1 VKYGLLALAMLVGA
15 PAAAA
20 APQPR
25 LAELPG
31 AEALPRVPPL
41 APPQPPVVET
51 TRVRG
56 TVTARELVRVG
67 IGADGTPNRINVFQ
81 RLSIRSLGDYAFLI
95 PAPVTS
101 VTAAAGSESQPGLR
115 PNQIVWQG
123 FSPRRRELAA
133 AANLRLRDSADALP
147 VRIRVSGTPVRPGPF
162 RLVLSV
168 ENATGV
174 RVQTFAADAVEADVD
189 AALDALRA
197 AARIR
202 RAVVGRVVRIRGASV
217 PITRDVSAPFTV
229 QGTIRFPAG
238 SVRDVEPSR
247 FSGVIGGPRPSAL
260 RVTVRGVAL
269 RPAAASVRVVADPA
283 IDAVIPSR
291 RRARHSLE
299 TAIVAYLRYART
311 RQYETFL
318 ANPDARGP
326 SRTTYVFEAA
336 AGSRPTARV
345 SVESSDGS
353 DVPLVL
359 VVAGLALLGLGGV
372 VLWAH
377 L

>member
-1 VKYGLLALAMLVGA
+1 MKYGLLALAMLVGA

-31 AEALPRVPPL
+31 AEALPQVPPL

-56 TVTARELVRVG
+56 AVTARALVRVG
-67 IGADGTPNRINVFQ
+67 IGADGTPNGISVVQ

-101 VTAAAGSESQPGLR
+101 VTAAEGSESQPGLR

-133 AANLRLRDSADALP
+133 AADLRLRDSAGALP
-147 VRIRVSGTPVRPGPF
+147 VRVRVSGTPVRPGSF

-174 RVQTFAADAVEADVD
+174 RVRTFAADAVKNDVD
-189 AALDALRA
+189 AALEALRA

-202 RAVVGRVVRIRGASV
+202 RAVEGRVVRIRGASV

-238 SVRDVEPSR
+238 SVRDLEPAR
-247 FSGVIGGPRPSAL
+247 FSGVIGGASPSAL

-291 RRARHSLE
+291 RRPQALE
-299 TAIVAYLRYART
+299 TAIAAYLRYART

-318 ANPDARGP
+318 ANPDLRGP
-326 SRTTYVFEAA
+326 SRTTYIFETA
-336 AGSRPTARV
+336 AGERPTARV
-345 SVESSDGS
+345 RVEPSDES

-359 VVAGLALLGLGGV
+359 VVAGLALLGLGAV